1 MNKKFTKTILS
12 AAVAGLFLAG
22 NASAQVKAAS
32 TSTQVKAAS
41 TSTEEYYTFGT
52 QSDGTQYRLSRNDGG
67 HSATFRLVKIDNNN
81 KKEVAIPGLTD
92 IEKDGSV
99 YVTGYNGERTK
110 VEAGDVSTMV
120 KFILDKKNT
129 GPYNKNVNKNS
140 KANAPVKGYI
150 DAASEA
156 ARTVALK
163 PALGKGAVASG
174 QYTVAVGNGA
184 KATEK
189 ASTSVGSWSAALGQQ
204 SVALGVGA
212 YAYANASTAA
222 GTAAYVDGSAIYGTA
237 IGNYAKVDKNAT
249 EGTAL
254 GAKATVT
261 NKNSVALGANSR
273 TTRDN
278 EVYIGY
284 EAEPGKAY
292 KTRVLGGL
300 SDGTRPS
307 DAATVRQVD
316 RVKDS
321 VEQLAQDTNT
331 RLVVEAK
338 KSREYTDSRTTVGV
352 NPDGKLTRAEG
363 ATKTIAVNDGLVAL
377 SSRTDR
383 IDYAVGSVDRRVT
396 KNTQAIQSN
405 TRQLQEHNA
414 RLNSQQRQI
423 RENHEE
429 MKRAA
434 AQSAAL
440 AGLFQPYSV
449 GKFNATAA
457 LGGYSD
463 KQAVAVGVG
472 YRFNEQTAAKAG
484 IAASD
489 GDVSYNMGV
498 NFEF

>member
-1 MNKKFTKTILS
+1 MSKKFTKTLLSSSLVGLLVVSAEGFAQASVYPKDSQYSVLVDDANQGVFGSKFKVYYSKSSQRGVVRYVQNGKDNVLFHFGDDGNIL
-12 AAVAGLFLAG
+12 V
-22 NASAQVKAAS
+22 
-32 TSTQVKAAS
+32 
-41 TSTEEYYTFGT
+41 
-52 QSDGTQYRLSRNDGG
+52 LS
-67 HSATFRLVKIDNNN
+67 
-81 KKEVAIPGLTD
+81 
-92 IEKDGSV
+92 KDGQI
-99 YVTGYNGERTK
+99 GYTVHEPVLKDFARMAEGLK
-110 VEAGDVSTMV
+110 VGKGHKLELDEAEVQR
-120 KFILDKKNT
+120 I
-129 GPYNKNVNKNS
+129 YNKVYNMSNTVVN
-140 KANAPVKGYI
+140 P
-150 DAASEA
+150 
-156 ARTVALK
+156 ALK
-163 PALGKGAVASG
+163 NQVGELSG
-174 QYTVAVGNGA
+174 R
-184 KATEK
+184 
-189 ASTSVGSWSAALGQQ
+189 
-204 SVALGVGA
+204 
-212 YAYANASTAA
+212 
-222 GTAAYVDGSAIYGTA
+222 VD
-237 IGNYAKVDKNAT
+237 
-249 EGTAL
+249 
-254 GAKATVT
+254 
-261 NKNSVALGANSR
+261 
-273 TTRDN
+273 
-278 EVYIGY
+278 
-284 EAEPGKAY
+284 
-292 KTRVLGGL
+292 
-300 SDGTRPS
+300 
-307 DAATVRQVD
+307 
-316 RVKDS
+316 
-321 VEQLAQDTNT
+321 QLAQDTNT

-352 NPDGKLTRAEG
+352 KSDGTLTSADG

-377 SSRTDR
+377 SGRTD
-383 IDYAVGSVDRRVT
+383 SVDRRVT

>member
-22 NASAQVKAAS
+22 NASAQTKA
-32 TSTQVKAAS
+32 K
-41 TSTEEYYTFGT
+41 STEEYYTFGK

-67 HSATFRLVKIDNNN
+67 HSATFRLVKIDNNQ
-81 KKEVAIPGLTD
+81 KEVAIPGLTD

-99 YVTGYNGERTK
+99 YVTGYNGKRTK
-110 VEAGDVSTMV
+110 VEAGDVSNVSTMV
-120 KFILDKKNT
+120 KTILNVGT
-129 GPYNKNVNKNS
+129 GPYNKNNNS
-140 KANAPVKGYI
+140 EANAPVKGYI

-163 PALGKGAVASG
+163 PALGKGAVASE
-174 QYTVAVGNGA
+174 QYTVAVGNDA
-184 KATEK
+184 RATEK
-189 ASTSVGSWSAALGQQ
+189 ASTAVGSWAAADGKQ
-204 SVALGVGA
+204 STALGVGT
-212 YAYANASTAA
+212 YAYANASTALGSVA
-222 GTAAYVDGSAIYGTA
+222 FVDYTATYGTAA
-237 IGNYAKVDKNAT
+237 GNRAKVDKDAT

-377 SSRTDR
+377 SGRTDR
-383 IDYAVGSVDRRVT
+383 IDAAVGSVDRRVT

>member
-22 NASAQVKAAS
+22 NASAQAKAVS

-41 TSTEEYYTFGT
+41 TSTEEYYTFGK
-52 QSDGTQYRLSRNDGG
+52 QSDGTRYRLSRNDGG
-67 HSATFRLVKIDNNN
+67 HSATFRLVKIDKNQ
-81 KKEVAIPGLTD
+81 KEVAIPGLTD

-120 KFILDKKNT
+120 KTILNVENGT
-129 GPYNKNVNKNS
+129 GPYNKKN
-140 KANAPVKGYI
+140 NAPVKGYI

-174 QYTVAVGNGA
+174 QYTVAVGNDA
-184 KATEK
+184 RATEK
-189 ASTSVGSWSAALGQQ
+189 ASTAVGSWAAADGKQ
-204 SVALGVGA
+204 STALGVGT
-212 YAYANASTAA
+212 YAYANASTALGSVA
-222 GTAAYVDGSAIYGTA
+222 FVDYTATYGTAA
-237 IGNYAKVDKNAT
+237 GNRAKVDKDAT

-352 NPDGKLTRAEG
+352 NSDGTLTRAEG
-363 ATKTIAVNDGLVAL
+363 ASKTLAVNDGLVAL
-377 SSRTDR
+377 SGRTDR
-383 IDYAVGSVDRRVT
+383 IDAAVGSVDRRVT